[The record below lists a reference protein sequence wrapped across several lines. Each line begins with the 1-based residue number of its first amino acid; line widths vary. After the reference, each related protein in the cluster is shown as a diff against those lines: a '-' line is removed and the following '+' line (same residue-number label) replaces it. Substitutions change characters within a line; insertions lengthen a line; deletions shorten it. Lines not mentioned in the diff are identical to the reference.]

1 MQTFSAN
8 TLRTLCSF
16 GFFEMEH
23 RLQSSNMPRVYRA
36 SQPAIC
42 LEDET
47 GTLPCYKT
55 QLGDST
61 AVEEEL
67 FPNNKGYVR
76 VCVVGREGSC
86 ISKEDSEDVSR

>member
-1 MQTFSAN
+1 
-8 TLRTLCSF
+8 
-16 GFFEMEH
+16 MEH

-42 LEDET
+42 LEDKT
-47 GTLPCYKT
+47 GTFPCNKT

-61 AVEEEL
+61 AAEEEL

-76 VCVVGREGSC
+76 ACVRVWLAGRVAVFQKR
-86 ISKEDSEDVSR
+86 IVRM

>member
-1 MQTFSAN
+1 
-8 TLRTLCSF
+8 
-16 GFFEMEH
+16 MEH
-23 RLQSSNMPRVYRA
+23 RLQSSNMPRVYGA

-42 LEDET
+42 LEDKT
-47 GTLPCYKT
+47 GTFPCNKT

-67 FPNNKGYVR
+67 FPNNKGYAR

-86 ISKEDSEDVSR
+86 ILKEDSEDVSRWVQAQSPCLKR